1 MHFGRVRGQA
11 LLRVE
16 TEKVRRSG
24 LQILPGACPVP
35 PPGPRGP
42 GRSPVGFRP
51 FPPVERAPPGAGRSP
66 QLSADAKREKR
77 LIESFL
83 KMG

>member
-11 LLRVE
+11 LPRVE
-16 TEKVRRSG
+16 AEKVRRSG

-35 PPGPRGP
+35 PPGALGP

-51 FPPVERAPPGAGRSP
+51 FPPEERAPPGAAQAASP
-66 QLSADAKREKR
+66 ERR
-77 LIESFL
+77 LKTGKALIASFL